1 MLCTILVGGMDA
13 FEVEGAGRDV
23 DGAVADE
30 VRGSSK
36 WLFNEDSVRGGRDI
50 LLAPD
55 KIGVSNLPIEA
66 MPSRKEEGTNGGA
79 GAGGG

>member
-1 MLCTILVGGMDA
+1 VLCTILVWGMDA
-13 FEVEGAGRDV
+13 FEVEGAGRGV
-23 DGAVADE
+23 DGAAADE

-36 WLFNEDSVRGGRDI
+36 WLLNEDSVRGGRDI

-66 MPSRKEEGTNGGA
+66 MPSGKEEGANGGA